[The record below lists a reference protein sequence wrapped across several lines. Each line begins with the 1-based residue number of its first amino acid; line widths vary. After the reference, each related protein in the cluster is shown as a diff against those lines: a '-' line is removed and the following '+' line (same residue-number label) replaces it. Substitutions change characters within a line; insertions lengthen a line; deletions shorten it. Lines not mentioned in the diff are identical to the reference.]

1 MDTLQCLSLFFGKH
15 TQAEV
20 SVLVGFEGGRYDEVL
35 SRRQFE
41 ACAYLSQ
48 VNESLR
54 ASFLC
59 VCQEEILIQVHVPLT
74 VKLMEKLTDQRACHT
89 WTSFNSPFEV
99 EHLPVKVTVK
109 TQKEYIRIKI
119 FVKLS

>member
-1 MDTLQCLSLFFGKH
+1 MDTLQRLSLFFGKH
-15 TQAEV
+15 TQTEV

-41 ACAYLSQ
+41 ARAYLSQ

-54 ASFLC
+54 ASFLSM
-59 VCQEEILIQVHVPLT
+59 CQEEILIQVHVPLT

-89 WTSFNSPFEV
+89 
-99 EHLPVKVTVK
+99 
-109 TQKEYIRIKI
+109 
-119 FVKLS
+119 